1 MHDVCG
7 AEVGQRGDPDL
18 TLHKDNQSSD
28 RNQCHLKDKDIS
40 PLPVAKQLIRS
51 RPVDT
56 HLLNG
61 SIDPA
66 KCPLIK
72 KEEAVTLYHNFG
84 PSFPSKGLFS

>member
-18 TLHKDNQSSD
+18 TLRKDNQSSD

-56 HLLNG
+56 HLLSG
-61 SIDPA
+61 SIDA
-66 KCPLIK
+66 VKCPLLK
-72 KEEAVTLYHNFG
+72 RRKL
-84 PSFPSKGLFS
+84 